1 MSEGEY
7 PRSARL
13 HQTPTYGQHMIPFS
27 ILDLAPIRQGA
38 NAADA
43 FEQMRTQAQH
53 AEKLGYHRYW
63 IAEHHNMGGVGSS
76 ATSVLIG
83 HVAAATQTIRVGS
96 GGVRARPGLRRR
108 RRVWTSW

>member
-38 NAADA
+38 NAAEA

-63 IAEHHNMGGVGSS
+63 IAEHHNMGGVGS
-76 ATSVLIG
+76 
-83 HVAAATQTIRVGS
+83 AAAGAAEPLV
-96 GGVRARPGLRRR
+96 
-108 RRVWTSW
+108 